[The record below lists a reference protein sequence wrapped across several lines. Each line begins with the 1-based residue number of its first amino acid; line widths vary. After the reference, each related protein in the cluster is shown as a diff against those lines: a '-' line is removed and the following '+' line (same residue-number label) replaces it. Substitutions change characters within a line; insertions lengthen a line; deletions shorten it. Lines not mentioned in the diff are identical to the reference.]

1 MRAMVGLLSRRNA
14 LFLALASL
22 VFTFLTGCSKY
33 DELVEKDQIAEQRWA
48 DVEAQ
53 LQRRYDLVPNLVAT
67 VKASAAHEEK
77 TLREVTEARSRAT
90 GIQLSGEDLSDPE
103 KVAAFEQAQGQLSS
117 ALSRLLVVQERYP
130 DLKANQGFRDLQVQL
145 EGTENRVLRS
155 REKYNEAVREY
166 NAVLH
171 KISGQA
177 INKVTG
183 RPFKPRVYFKASPEA
198 QTAPQ
203 VSFD

>member
-1 MRAMVGLLSRRNA
+1 MTHVVTRKNA
-14 LFLALASL
+14 LLLALFAL
-22 VFTFLTGCSKY
+22 LAVFLTNCSRY

-53 LQRRYDLVPNLVAT
+53 LQRRMDLVPNLVAT

-77 TLREVTEARSRAT
+77 TLTEVTEARSRAT
-90 GIQLSGEDLSDPE
+90 SVQLSGEDLSDPE

-130 DLKANQGFRDLQVQL
+130 DLKANEGFRDLQVQL
-145 EGTENRVLRS
+145 EGTENRILRA

-166 NAVLH
+166 NAMLN
-171 KISGQA
+171 KIGGQVV
-177 INKVTG
+177 NKITG

-198 QTAPQ
+198 QTAPK
-203 VSFD
+203 VSFE

>member
-1 MRAMVGLLSRRNA
+1 MTHVVTRKNA
-14 LFLALASL
+14 LLLALFAL
-22 VFTFLTGCSKY
+22 LAVFLTNCSRY

-53 LQRRYDLVPNLVAT
+53 LQRRMDLVPNLVAT

-77 TLREVTEARSRAT
+77 TLTEVTEARSKAT
-90 GIQLSGEDLSDPE
+90 SIQLSGEDLSDPD
-103 KVAAFEQAQGQLSS
+103 KVAAFEQAQGQLTS

-130 DLKANQGFRDLQVQL
+130 DLKANEGFRDLQVQL
-145 EGTENRVLRS
+145 EGTENRILRA

-166 NAVLH
+166 NATLN
-171 KISGQA
+171 KIGGQVV
-177 INKVTG
+177 NKVTG

-198 QTAPQ
+198 QQAPK
-203 VSFD
+203 VSFE